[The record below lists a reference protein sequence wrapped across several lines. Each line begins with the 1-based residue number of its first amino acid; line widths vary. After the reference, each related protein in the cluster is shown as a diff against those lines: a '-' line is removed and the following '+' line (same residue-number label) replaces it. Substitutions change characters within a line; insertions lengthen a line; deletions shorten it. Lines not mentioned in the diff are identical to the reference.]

1 MRTVVIPLAA
11 ALAALAGPA
20 AAGPSITLN
29 GVGIDGVTGQR
40 FENATVVIDER
51 GDVHI
56 EAKGYAVKT
65 AEAGGA
71 APAGPGTAGAIRAAG
86 DARPAPGG
94 KPSRRYFL
102 VAEHDQPGTQFD
114 LAIFINAQWIR
125 EVKQG
130 EGQVVM
136 EITKYLRTG
145 PNKVVLAATKK
156 IEGDRASYSPG
167 VKLHVVLGEGNV
179 GGGHVMIDD
188 PLVEMTRTAAE
199 IDDRTEEFVLEAR

>member
-1 MRTVVIPLAA
+1 MRPLGLALAA
-11 ALAALAGPA
+11 GLVALAGPA
-20 AAGPSITLN
+20 AAGPSVTLN
-29 GVGIDGVTGQR
+29 GVGIDGVAGQR
-40 FENATVVIDER
+40 FENATVVIDDR
-51 GDVHI
+51 GDIHI

-65 AEAGGA
+65 PA
-71 APAGPGTAGAIRAAG
+71 AAAGAGEVRPSTD
-86 DARPAPGG
+86 DARPPAGG

-136 EITKYLRTG
+136 EITRYLRTG
-145 PNKVVLAATKK
+145 ANKVVLAATKK
-156 IEGDRASYSPG
+156 IQGDRASYSKD

-179 GGGHVMIDD
+179 GGGHVMIDA
-188 PLVEMTRTAAE
+188 PLVEATRTAAE
-199 IDDRTEEFVLEAR
+199 IDDRTDEFVLEAR

>member
-1 MRTVVIPLAA
+1 MRTVVLALAA
-11 ALAALAGPA
+11 GLAALARPA
-20 AAGPSITLN
+20 VAGPSITLN
-29 GVGIDGVTGQR
+29 GVSIDGVTGAR
-40 FENATVVIDER
+40 IENATVVIDAK

-56 EAKGYAVKT
+56 EAKGYAVNS
-65 AEAGGA
+65 ADAAGSARAAPGA
-71 APAGPGTAGAIRAAG
+71 AATPAAG
-86 DARPAPGG
+86 DARPTPDG

-136 EITKYLRTG
+136 EVTRYLRTG
-145 PNKVVLAATKK
+145 RNKVVLAATKK
-156 IEGDRASYSPG
+156 IQGERASYSPG

-188 PLVEMTRTAAE
+188 PLVEMTRSAAE